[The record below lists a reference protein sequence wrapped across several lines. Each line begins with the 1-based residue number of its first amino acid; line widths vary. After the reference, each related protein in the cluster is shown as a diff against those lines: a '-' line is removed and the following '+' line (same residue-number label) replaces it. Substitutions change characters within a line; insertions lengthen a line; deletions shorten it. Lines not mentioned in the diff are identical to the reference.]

1 MARKKNARRADPVP
15 KILFVSVMVA
25 LLAAAFALGW
35 HFGVESTRFKGNI
48 LLVNAS
54 HTLPPDYVP
63 EGLVNLY
70 EQRHSFR
77 LARSDIQ
84 LTRETYEAAEKMF
97 HAAEEQGMNGFY
109 ITSGYRSYERQK
121 EVYAESEPGKA
132 QTPGASEHQTGL
144 AFDVTAESSSGNFES
159 TQQYAWL
166 SAHGLAPA
174 GAAEPEPPVSSS
186 YELPALEGLAALL
199 ERIYLEYDPTAAGT
213 VVSVRW
219 TRSLLDWYA
228 AAGQDPEAAREAA
241 ALFARRYVVT
251 GGFLGSLNRLRA
263 AGEQLVTGQLGLVRD
278 FRFADFDAGTV
289 DELFRAIQAGL
300 EEA

>member
-1 MARKKNARRADPVP
+1 MQKKKRRAAPRRRGNMA
-15 KILFVSVMVA
+15 LSVVIA
-25 LLAAAFALGW
+25 LVLMAGSFALGW
-35 HFGVESTRFKGNI
+35 HFGVDSTRYKGTI

-84 LTRETYEAAEKMF
+84 LTRETYEAAERMF
-97 HAAEEQGMNGFY
+97 AAAEAEDVNGFY
-109 ITSGYRSYERQK
+109 ITSGYRSYQRQQ

-166 SAHGLAPA
+166 SAHAHEYGFIQRYPA
-174 GAAEPEPPVSSS
+174 NKSDETGIS
-186 YELPALEGLAALL
+186 YEPWH
-199 ERIYLEYDPTAAGT
+199 Y
-213 VVSVRW
+213 
-219 TRSLLDWYA
+219 
-228 AAGQDPEAAREAA
+228 
-241 ALFARRYVVT
+241 RYVGVDAAT
-251 GGFLGSLNRLRA
+251 RMRASGQTLEAFLGKKK
-263 AGEQLVTGQLGLVRD
+263 
-278 FRFADFDAGTV
+278 
-289 DELFRAIQAGL
+289 
-300 EEA
+300 